1 MFGRMMF
8 FSSSGVVNPLPGQN
22 LYSAGVP
29 TASSR
34 LRVSADGWIRHV
46 SNGTPFLVHQWH
58 TGGGD
63 TSLYVRFTLI
73 SGDAPNIGTLNTWQ
87 QLNADRD
94 IGNSVST
101 LGAFKSSVIK
111 VEIAT
116 DSGGTN
122 IISTSSPNYT
132 VEAEVPN

>member
-1 MFGRMMF
+1 MFM
-8 FSSSGVVNPLPGQN
+8 SGGIVNPLPGVT
-22 LYSAGVP
+22 LSYTHSP

-34 LRVSADGWIRHV
+34 LRISTDGWVRHATTT
-46 SNGTPFLVHQWH
+46 GPTQKHQWH

-63 TSLYVRFTLI
+63 TSLFVRFTLI
-73 SGDAPNIGTLNTWQ
+73 SGATPNIGTLNTWQ

-94 IGNSVST
+94 IGYSASST
-101 LGAFKSSVIK
+101 GIASGVIK

-132 VEAEVPN
+132 VEAEVP

>member
-1 MFGRMMF
+1 MFMG
-8 FSSSGVVNPLPGQN
+8 GGIVNPLPGETF
-22 LYSAGVP
+22 YSVGSP
-29 TASSR
+29 SASSR
-34 LRVSADGWIRHV
+34 LRISTDGWVRHV
-46 SNGTPFLVHQWH
+46 DNGSPIQKHQWH

-63 TSLYVRFTLI
+63 TSLFVRFTLI
-73 SGDAPNIGTLNTWQ
+73 SGTTPNIGTLNTWQ

-94 IGNSVST
+94 IGNSNSIA
-101 LGAFKSSVIK
+101 GSIRSSVIK

-132 VEAEVPN
+132 VEAEVP

>member
-1 MFGRMMF
+1 MFMG
-8 FSSSGVVNPLPGQN
+8 GGIVNPLPGETF
-22 LYSAGVP
+22 SSVGSP

-34 LRVSADGWIRHV
+34 LRISTDGWVLHV
-46 SNGTPFLVHQWH
+46 NNGSPIQKHQWH

-63 TSLYVRFTLI
+63 TSLFVRFTLI
-73 SGDAPNIGTLNTWQ
+73 SGNTPNIGTLNTWQ

-94 IGNSVST
+94 IGYSVSST
-101 LGAFKSSVIK
+101 GIASGVIK

-132 VEAEVPN
+132 VSAEVP

>member
-1 MFGRMMF
+1 MFMNAGI
-8 FSSSGVVNPLPGQN
+8 VNPLPGQTF
-22 LYSAGVP
+22 YSYGSP

-46 SNGTPFLVHQWH
+46 DNGTPIQQHQWH

-73 SGDAPNIGTLNTWQ
+73 SGSTPNIGTLNTWQ

-101 LGAFKSSVIK
+101 AGVIKSSNIK

-132 VEAEVPN
+132 VEAEVP